1 MAAIAPELSRPRPR
15 SFREVA
21 EGLWHSPRARQ
32 VAFFVGLVLFACLWG
47 AAVAFSA
54 VGAALLCVSFIAC
67 LLCLRDF
74 RVGVMIL
81 IVIMPVSSSTLFP
94 HAMFGITGLNPLNLL
109 ILATLSVFLMRA
121 AGTPALK
128 GFFPRPL
135 FWLYLVPITVA
146 AVIGMQHVQEIPR
159 ILRAADMIF
168 FNNEVG
174 YVRDMLFKPM
184 GLVVYAALVGAAVAW
199 SARPERF
206 VIPMMVSV
214 FVMAA
219 LAIAFV
225 LLSGVGLSQ
234 LAGTYSRQFLS
245 AIGLHAN
252 DLGRLYA
259 IAFAL
264 LLFVWDRSQSWGLK
278 FVLILAMGLVAI
290 ALLLTFSRGAFF
302 GFAIVCVLYLALR
315 RSLKTL
321 ALAVVLLPP
330 ALIFAPGALWSRLQM
345 GMGEGLNEIT
355 AGRLDEIWIPLM
367 PQALSTPPWGYGLG
381 SILWSK
387 AMRFDEM
394 YTVTHPHNAYIQ
406 VYMDLGLIG
415 TVLVLAF
422 WLYTLV
428 SLWRLTAEQRLRPEM
443 QGFFEGAAVGL
454 VSFLVTGIAGS
465 SLMPRPEHCYLW
477 LAIGMMWGV
486 RKHLERIPV
495 PDAAPK
501 KAPAVPHPAPIFQP
515 SSRGAF

>member
-1 MAAIAPELSRPRPR
+1 MAAIAPALPGPR
-15 SFREVA
+15 SRVRDAA
-21 EGLWHSPRARQ
+21 ESLWHSPRARNIGFA
-32 VAFFVGLVLFACLWG
+32 VALVAFACLWG
-47 AAVAFSA
+47 AAVAYAA
-54 VGAALLCVSFIAC
+54 VGAALLALSFVAC

-109 ILATLSVFLMRA
+109 IVATLAVFLMRA
-121 AGTPALK
+121 IGTPALK
-128 GFFPRPL
+128 GFLPRPL
-135 FWLYLVPITVA
+135 FWLYIVPLTA
-146 AVIGMQHVQEIPR
+146 AAIIGMQHVHEIPR
-159 ILRAADMIF
+159 MLRAADMIF
-168 FNNEVG
+168 FNTQFG
-174 YVRDMLFKPM
+174 YVRDMLLKPFA
-184 GLVVYAALVGAAVAW
+184 LVAYAALVGAAVAW

-206 VIPMMVSV
+206 VIPMLVSV

-219 LAIAFV
+219 LAITFV
-225 LLSGVGLSQ
+225 ALSGVGLSQ
-234 LAGTYSRQFLS
+234 LAGTYSRHFMS

-264 LLFVWDRSQSWGLK
+264 LLFVWDRTERWGLK
-278 FVLILAMGLVAI
+278 FVLILGMGMVAA

-302 GFAIVCVLYLALR
+302 GFAIVCVLYFALR

-321 ALAVVLLPP
+321 LLAVVLLPP
-330 ALIFAPGALWSRLQM
+330 ALLFAPGALWSRLQM

-355 AGRLDEIWIPLM
+355 AGRLEEIWMPLL
-367 PQALSTPPWGYGLG
+367 PQALSTPPWGHGLG

-387 AMRFDEM
+387 AMRFGEM
-394 YTVTHPHNAYIQ
+394 YVVTHPHNAYIQ
-406 VYMDLGLIG
+406 LYMDLGLIG
-415 TVLVLAF
+415 AMLVLAF

-428 SLWRLTAEQRLRPEM
+428 SFWRLTAEKRLRPEM

-454 VSFLVTGIAGS
+454 VSALVTGIAGS

-477 LAIGMMWGV
+477 LAIGLMWGV
-486 RKHLERIPV
+486 KKHLARLPAPEV
-495 PDAAPK
+495 AAAPLRPS
-501 KAPAVPHPAPIFQP
+501 APAPFQP
-515 SSRGAF
+515 SAHGAF